1 MKLQSPT
8 GKDIVGTEE
17 RISGVAQI
25 VNAGIE
31 APQVDGRYDIDY
43 EGTTD
48 VDWDAQETRVACG
61 QRIFVDSE
69 GALWLERELKLVAET
84 DEEVDHTEEAQ

>member
-8 GKDIVGTEE
+8 KKDIVGTEE

-69 GALWLERELKLVAET
+69 GALWLERELVLVAET